1 MISFSMLTGLAAKEV
16 NVNAKVT
23 VLKALG
29 GNPKMPFLAMVAQ
42 GFPRLTTISTETLI
56 TTGEDDPH
64 AAGIAH
70 TVMIR
75 DDQAIVGQIVGL
87 QNVVGLHLDLAAD
100 HRRRARAAVPLP
112 ARVRRLDPLVEQ
124 DVEQLLAPGPGHR
137 VGLSVQMHHGGG
149 LIVRG
154 RHGTIVSFQQLEH
167 VIEMT
172 IQ

>member
-1 MISFSMLTGLAAKEV
+1 MDKTNEIRGLMIAVTNGRVLLPNANVTEIITYSTPEPIDNAPAWLLGRTRWRGWRVPLISFSMLTGLAAKEV

-75 DDQAIVGQIVGL
+75 DDQAIVPDLVGIERL
-87 QNVVGLHLDLAAD
+87 ISDAIAA
-100 HRRRARAAVPLP
+100 
-112 ARVRRLDPLVEQ
+112 
-124 DVEQLLAPGPGHR
+124 
-137 VGLSVQMHHGGG
+137 
-149 LIVRG
+149 
-154 RHGTIVSFQQLEH
+154 
-167 VIEMT
+167 
-172 IQ
+172 